1 MRNRE
6 EEEAINRVMK
16 IHRFKEI
23 YIKRI
28 RRIKRWSIR
37 VREEFYEVRVK
48 IIIDEWRERVA
59 VEILLINK
67 MSSPRCSIQDIY
79 EYYRQSDHTCL
90 LLSTSVSDLSVNLP
104 ELRVAVYC

>member
-48 IIIDEWRERVA
+48 IIIDE
-59 VEILLINK
+59 
-67 MSSPRCSIQDIY
+67 
-79 EYYRQSDHTCL
+79 
-90 LLSTSVSDLSVNLP
+90 
-104 ELRVAVYC
+104 